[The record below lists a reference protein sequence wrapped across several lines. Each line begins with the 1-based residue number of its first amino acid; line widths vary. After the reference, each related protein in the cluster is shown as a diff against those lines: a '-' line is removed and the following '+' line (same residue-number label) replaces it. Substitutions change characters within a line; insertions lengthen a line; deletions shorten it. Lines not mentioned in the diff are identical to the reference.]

1 MITKEQGETLDKLV
15 QFLAN
20 IADAW
25 DAASQEQR
33 KKLARCLFQ
42 EVWIKGKEVIAVRPQ
57 LELKPFFD
65 LNHKAMEEKLSRSFW
80 KWRPRGDSNPRS
92 PP

>member
-1 MITKEQGETLDKLV
+1 MITKEQGETLDKLA
-15 QFLAN
+15 QFMAN

-33 KKLARCLFQ
+33 KELARCLFQ

-57 LELKPFFD
+57 LELKLWRRNCHGVSGSGDPGGIRTPD
-65 LNHKAMEEKLSRSFW
+65 LHRDRVAC
-80 KWRPRGDSNPRS
+80 
-92 PP
+92 

>member
-1 MITKEQGETLDKLV
+1 MITKEQGKTLDKLV

-33 KKLARCLFQ
+33 KKIARCLF
-42 EVWIKGKEVIAVRPQ
+42 KDVIAVRPQ

-65 LNHKAMEEKLSRSFW
+65 LNHKAMEEKLSRSFL